1 MSSRVLAFL
10 AAAAM
15 LASLFLSW
23 TASALGQSLIPWEW
37 VQSLGQ
43 DQARLMLENAPPE
56 VLVFLASFALA
67 AVFLLMTL
75 IGRESKFLAL
85 LTGAGPVGLV
95 AWGIWST
102 ASQID
107 FAGVP
112 VSSGDLGDLLAQAT
126 DLLGP
131 GAWAWI
137 GGAAVLLL
145 LGLLDPGRRRG

>member
-1 MSSRVLAFL
+1 MSSRFLAFL

-15 LASLFLSW
+15 VASLFLSW
-23 TASALGQSLIPWEW
+23 TATALGESLIPWQA
-37 VQSLGQ
+37 VRSMGQ
-43 DQARLMLENAPPE
+43 DQAQLLLKNAPPE
-56 VLVFLASFALA
+56 VLVFLGSFAFA

-85 LTGAGPVGLV
+85 LAGAGPVGLV

-102 ASQID
+102 SSQID
-107 FAGVP
+107 FAGIP

-126 DLLGP
+126 EILGP

-137 GGAAVLLL
+137 GGAGVLLL

>member
-1 MSSRVLAFL
+1 MSSRFLAFL

-15 LASLFLSW
+15 VASLFLSW
-23 TASALGQSLIPWEW
+23 TAVALGQSLIPWEW
-37 VQSLGQ
+37 AQSLGQ

-102 ASQID
+102 SSQIN
-107 FAGVP
+107 FGSVP
-112 VSSGDLGDLLAQAT
+112 VSSSDLGDLFAQAT

-145 LGLLDPGRRRG
+145 LGLMDPGRRRR